1 MAMFFKPAELQ
12 SREVKPFDAFP
23 LAFAEGSLAGVIFTD
38 ELAETVFL
46 HHLVAAALEGGSVY
60 QVGPGSSLS
69 VRALKGLVEDLS
81 NLYSGNVYSVD
92 ELIEALKLVEEG
104 SPVIVSRY
112 PTLLNRSSEKL
123 VEIRRLVDK
132 KGIIL
137 ILGHSTM
144 ALNELDL
151 PGEFLRL
158 YDLPE
163 LFEALAVL
171 RTSSYR
177 GHYRMNLTVLRAPA
191 EYVASV
197 GDHSIPIDSLVK
209 PFLKS

>member
-1 MAMFFKPAELQ
+1 MFFKPAELE
-12 SREVKPFDAFP
+12 SKEVKPFDSFP
-23 LAFAEGSLAGVIFTD
+23 LAFPEGSLSGMVSTD

-46 HHLVAAALEGGSVY
+46 HHLTASHLKNGPVY
-60 QVGPGSSLS
+60 HVGPGGSLS
-69 VRALKGLVEDLS
+69 LRHLRKLSEDVS
-81 NLYSGNVYSVD
+81 NLYAGNVYSAD
-92 ELIEALKLVEEG
+92 ELVEALKLVEDG
-104 SPVIVSRY
+104 SLVIVSRF
-112 PTLLNRSSEKL
+112 PALLNRSAEKL
-123 VEIRRLVDK
+123 VEMRRVVDK
-132 KGIIL
+132 KGL
-137 ILGHSTM
+137 ILVLSHFTLD
-144 ALNELDL
+144 LNELDL
-151 PGEFLRL
+151 PGEFTRL

-209 PFLKS
+209 PFL